1 MNTFLPTSVCI
12 AEGQLDNPPN
22 PAAQP
27 NLPRDE
33 AFSRIV
39 HQHARLMYRV
49 AHSLL
54 RHPQDAEDAVQDALL
69 KLYRGDAWRHM
80 QDERAFLA
88 RTVWRTA
95 FDRLQ
100 ARLEPTDEAAELR
113 LRDYRPTPEQAAA
126 DDDEQGLLHHLIDR
140 LPPELRQPLLLSAI
154 DELTSREI
162 GLAMDLPEGTVR
174 TRLMRARAELRRN
187 FEALTT
193 SRPGETAV
201 AGR

>member
-1 MNTFLPTSVCI
+1 MVN
-12 AEGQLDNPPN
+12 
-22 PAAQP
+22 QP
-27 NLPRDE
+27 NLTNDIRDE

-39 HQHARLMYRV
+39 HEHSRLMYRV

-69 KLYRGDAWRHM
+69 KLYRGNAWQSM

-100 ARLEPTDEAAELR
+100 SRSPLVDDDTAELR
-113 LRDYRPTPEQAAA
+113 LRDTRPTPEETATENA
-126 DDDEQGLLHHLIDR
+126 EQNLLHTLIDR

-154 DELTSREI
+154 DELSSREI
-162 GLAMDLPEGTVR
+162 GLTMDIPEGTVR

>member
-1 MNTFLPTSVCI
+1 VNAFCPTSVCI
-12 AEGQLDNPPN
+12 AEGQLDNQPN

-27 NLPRDE
+27 ILLRDE

-80 QDERAFLA
+80 EDERAFLA

-100 ARLEPTDEAAELR
+100 ARPESADDAAELR

-126 DDDEQGLLHHLIDR
+126 EHDEQGLLHHLIDR

-162 GLAMDLPEGTVR
+162 GLAMDIPEGTVR

-187 FEALTT
+187 FDALTT

>member
-1 MNTFLPTSVCI
+1 MVN
-12 AEGQLDNPPN
+12 QPN
-22 PAAQP
+22 PG
-27 NLPRDE
+27 NDFRDE

-39 HQHARLMYRV
+39 HEHSRLMYRV
-49 AHSLL
+49 ALSLL

-69 KLYRGDAWRHM
+69 KLYRGNAWQSM

-100 ARLEPTDEAAELR
+100 TRSPIADDVTAELR
-113 LRDYRPTPEQAAA
+113 LPDLRPTPEQAAS
-126 DDDEQGLLHHLIDR
+126 DNDEQALLHALIDR

-154 DELTSREI
+154 EELNSREI
-162 GLAMDLPEGTVR
+162 GLAMDIPEGTVR

>member
-1 MNTFLPTSVCI
+1 MEN
-12 AEGQLDNPPN
+12 QPN
-22 PAAQP
+22 PAGQP
-27 NLPRDE
+27 SIPRDE

-69 KLYRGDAWRHM
+69 KLYRGNAWQTM

-100 ARLEPTDEAAELR
+100 ARPAQADETAQLLLRDTRPTPAEAAE
-113 LRDYRPTPEQAAA
+113 DQDEQA
-126 DDDEQGLLHHLIDR
+126 LLHALIDS

-162 GLAMDLPEGTVR
+162 ALAMDIPEGTVR
-174 TRLMRARAELRRN
+174 TRLMRARMELRRN

>member
-1 MNTFLPTSVCI
+1 MVNQANVS
-12 AEGQLDNPPN
+12 ERG
-22 PAAQP
+22 
-27 NLPRDE
+27 RDE
-33 AFSRIV
+33 VFSRMV
-39 HQHARLMYRV
+39 QEHARMMYRV

-54 RHPQDAEDAVQDALL
+54 QHPQDAEDAVQDALL
-69 KLYRGDAWRHM
+69 KLYRGEAWRGM

-100 ARLEPTDEAAELR
+100 ARGPGVDDPLAELR
-113 LRDYRPTPEQAAA
+113 MRDGRPTPEEAAA
-126 DDDEQGLLHHLIDR
+126 DWDERALLHELIDR
-140 LPPELRQPLLLSAI
+140 LPMELRQPLLLSGI
-154 DELTSREI
+154 EELNSREI

-187 FEALTT
+187 FEALST

>member
-1 MNTFLPTSVCI
+1 MAN
-12 AEGQLDNPPN
+12 QPN
-22 PAAQP
+22 PGD
-27 NLPRDE
+27 LPRDE

-39 HQHARLMYRV
+39 HEHARLMYRV

-69 KLYRGDAWRHM
+69 KLYRTNAWQHM

-100 ARLEPTDEAAELR
+100 TRGTLNDDATADLR
-113 LRDYRPTPEQAAA
+113 LRDTRPNPEESATEEDEQA
-126 DDDEQGLLHHLIDR
+126 LLHELIDR

-174 TRLMRARAELRRN
+174 TRLMRARNELRRH

>member
-1 MNTFLPTSVCI
+1 MAN
-12 AEGQLDNPPN
+12 QPN
-22 PAAQP
+22 PGD
-27 NLPRDE
+27 LPRDE

-39 HQHARLMYRV
+39 HEHARLMYRV

-69 KLYRGDAWRHM
+69 KLYRGDAWQHM
-80 QDERAFLA
+80 QDERAFLT

-100 ARLEPTDEAAELR
+100 TRTAPSDETAELL
-113 LRDYRPTPEQAAA
+113 LRDTRPTPEEAATEDAEQA
-126 DDDEQGLLHHLIDR
+126 LLHELIDR
-140 LPPELRQPLLLSAI
+140 LPPELRQPHLLSAI

-174 TRLMRARAELRRN
+174 TRLMRARTELRRH

>member
-1 MNTFLPTSVCI
+1 LVN
-12 AEGQLDNPPN
+12 
-22 PAAQP
+22 QP
-27 NLPRDE
+27 KQPSETRDE

-39 HQHARLMYRV
+39 NEHARLMYRV

-69 KLYRGDAWRHM
+69 KLYRGDAWRNM
-80 QDERAFLA
+80 QDERAFLT

-95 FDRLQ
+95 YDRLQ
-100 ARLEPTDEAAELR
+100 MRTTPSDEFAELL
-113 LRDYRPTPEQAAA
+113 LRDPRRSPEREAEEQ
-126 DDDEQGLLHHLIDR
+126 DEQVLLHELIDQ

-162 GLAMDLPEGTVR
+162 GLAMDIPEGTVR
-174 TRLMRARAELRRN
+174 TRLMRARNELRRN

>member
-1 MNTFLPTSVCI
+1 LVN
-12 AEGQLDNPPN
+12 
-22 PAAQP
+22 QP
-27 NLPRDE
+27 NQPSETRDE

-69 KLYRGDAWRHM
+69 KLYRGDAWRNM

-100 ARLEPTDEAAELR
+100 IRTTPSDEFAELL
-113 LRDYRPTPEQAAA
+113 LRDTRPSPEREAEEQ
-126 DDDEQGLLHHLIDR
+126 DEQTLLHELIDQ

-174 TRLMRARAELRRN
+174 TRLMRARNELRRN

>member
-1 MNTFLPTSVCI
+1 MV
-12 AEGQLDNPPN
+12 NPPN
-22 PAAQP
+22 LAGDI
-27 NLPRDE
+27 RDE
-33 AFSRIV
+33 AFGRIV
-39 HQHARLMYRV
+39 REHASLMYRV

-69 KLYRGDAWRHM
+69 KLFRGNAWQNM

-100 ARLEPTDEAAELR
+100 TRFTPTDEAAELR
-113 LRDYRPTPEQAAA
+113 LRDMRPTPEEAASEY
-126 DDDEQGLLHHLIDR
+126 DEQALLHALIDR

-162 GLAMDLPEGTVR
+162 GLAMDIPEGTVR
-174 TRLMRARAELRRN
+174 TRLMRARSELRRHYD
-187 FEALTT
+187 ALTP

>member
-1 MNTFLPTSVCI
+1 MAN
-12 AEGQLDNPPN
+12 QPN
-22 PAAQP
+22 PGD
-27 NLPRDE
+27 LPRDE

-39 HQHARLMYRV
+39 QQHARLMYRV

-69 KLYRGDAWRHM
+69 KLYRGNAWQSM

-100 ARLEPTDEAAELR
+100 TRSTPADEAAELL
-113 LRDYRPTPEQAAA
+113 LRDLRPTPEQAVT
-126 DDDEQGLLHHLIDR
+126 DQDEQALLHELIDR
-140 LPPELRQPLLLSAI
+140 LPPELRLPLLLSAI

-174 TRLMRARAELRRN
+174 TRLMRARAELRRH

>member
-1 MNTFLPTSVCI
+1 MNTFPSTSVCI
-12 AEGQLDNPPN
+12 AEGHLDKPPN

-27 NLPRDE
+27 ILPRDE

-39 HQHARLMYRV
+39 HQHARLMCRV

-69 KLYRGDAWRHM
+69 KLYRGDAWGHM

-100 ARLEPTDEAAELR
+100 HRTPQPDELAELR
-113 LRDYRPTPEQAAA
+113 LIDPRATPEQAASEHTDQA
-126 DDDEQGLLHHLIDR
+126 LLHR
-140 LPPELRQPLLLSAI
+140 L
-154 DELTSREI
+154 
-162 GLAMDLPEGTVR
+162 
-174 TRLMRARAELRRN
+174 
-187 FEALTT
+187 
-193 SRPGETAV
+193 
-201 AGR
+201 